1 MNSNPLDE
9 ESGNIMTGHIFNH
22 PMLQFY
28 NSQRAQQKKEE
39 IDLINHK
46 VKLFKMHKWNILKY
60 IKMRLLQYFS
70 DIFRQ
75 RLKVKFLIAQ
85 MTLDYVVRMLAKV
98 FQKRVE
104 IACREAQARFISF
117 RIGYLFLSSRRRISE
132 KLQIRNH

>member
-28 NSQRAQQKKEE
+28 NTQRAQQKKEE
-39 IDLINHK
+39 IDLNNHK

-60 IKMRLLQYFS
+60 IKMLLLQYFS
-70 DIFRQ
+70 DIYRQ

-85 MTLDYVVRMLAKV
+85 MTLDYLLRMLAKV

-104 IACREAQARFISF
+104 IVCREAQARFISF
-117 RIGYLFLSSRRRISE
+117 RIGYLFL
-132 KLQIRNH
+132 